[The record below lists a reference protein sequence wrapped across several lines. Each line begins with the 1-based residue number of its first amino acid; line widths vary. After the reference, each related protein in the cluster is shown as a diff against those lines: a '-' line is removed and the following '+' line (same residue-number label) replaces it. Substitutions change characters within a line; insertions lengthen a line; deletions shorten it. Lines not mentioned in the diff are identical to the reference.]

1 MDYSYL
7 DMLRH
12 LENGREIEFVY
23 SGHYYAIIN
32 GSRKWFF
39 YMDQQITEICEFE
52 EKRQLIEKVG
62 SIILQN
68 ETLESVI
75 NKKRYDEGTLYIL

>member
-32 GSRKWFF
+32 GSGKWFF
-39 YMDQQITEICEFE
+39 CMDQQITEIC
-52 EKRQLIEKVG
+52 
-62 SIILQN
+62 
-68 ETLESVI
+68 
-75 NKKRYDEGTLYIL
+75 